1 MLLIGLEAP
10 ELLLYLLTAFL
21 VSFTFHEAAHAL
33 VAFWLGDPTAKAQGR
48 LTLNPLAHLSPT
60 GTLLLLTVG
69 LGWGKPVP
77 VDPFRF
83 RRLSPKVGMG
93 LVALA
98 GPLVNFLLA
107 LLVAL
112 PLRAKLIPYTPQR
125 VGPLFISWGEFAAL
139 FFWLNISLA
148 TFNLIP
154 IGPLDGSRIVA
165 AFLPDWWFF
174 LSARIELYLLGIF
187 FALIL
192 LDRFAGTS
200 LLVGLIT
207 PVGCRAWW
215 AFVGY
220 TPPFPFCGLL

>member
-21 VSFTFHEAAHAL
+21 VSFTLHETAHAFT
-33 VAFWLGDPTAKAQGR
+33 AYKLGDPTAKEQGR

-93 LVALA
+93 VVALA
-98 GPLVNFLLA
+98 GPLTNLLLA
-107 LLVAL
+107 LLIAL
-112 PLRAKLIPYTPQR
+112 PLRAKMLPYTPDR
-125 VGPLFISWGEFAAL
+125 IGPLLISWGEFGAL

-148 TFNLIP
+148 VFNLIP
-154 IGPLDGSRIVA
+154 FGPLDGARILA

-192 LDRFAGTS
+192 IDRFTGAGI
-200 LLVGLIT
+200 LVRLIT
-207 PVGCRAWW
+207 PVGCHAWW
-215 AFVGY
+215 SLVGY
-220 TPPFPFCGLL
+220 TPPFPFCGLR

>member
-21 VSFTFHEAAHAL
+21 VSFTLHETAHAF
-33 VAFWLGDPTAKAQGR
+33 VAYLLGDPTAKEQGR
-48 LTLNPLAHLSPT
+48 LTLNPLAHLSPI

-83 RRLSPKVGMG
+83 KRLSPKVGMG

-98 GPLVNFLLA
+98 GPVVNFALA
-107 LLVAL
+107 LLVAV
-112 PLRAKLIPYTPQR
+112 PLHLKLLPYTPMR
-125 VGPLFISWGEFAAL
+125 VGPLLVSWGEFAAW
-139 FFWLNISLA
+139 FFWLNMTLA
-148 TFNLIP
+148 VFNLIP
-154 IGPLDGSRIVA
+154 FGPLDGARILA

-174 LSARIELYLLGIF
+174 FSARIELYLLGLF

-192 LDRFAGTS
+192 IDRFTGTG
-200 LLVGLIT
+200 LLARLIA
-207 PVGCRAWW
+207 PIGCQSWW
-215 AFVGY
+215 WLVGY
-220 TPPFPFCGLL
+220 TPPFPFCGML